1 MCVSHVNLVTSDS
14 ENFWCKFSISCSI
27 HVFSSENVQM
37 LSILLNLCI
46 NAQVHK
52 HNVCLCENVVIVR
65 TKLI

>member
-1 MCVSHVNLVTSDS
+1 MEISGVSSVFLVL
-14 ENFWCKFSISCSI
+14 FM
-27 HVFSSENVQM
+27 FSSGNVQM

-65 TKLI
+65 SKLI

>member
-1 MCVSHVNLVTSDS
+1 MIVEISGVSSVFH
-14 ENFWCKFSISCSI
+14 CSI
-27 HVFSSENVQM
+27 HVFASENVQM

-52 HNVCLCENVVIVR
+52 YNVCLCENVVIVR